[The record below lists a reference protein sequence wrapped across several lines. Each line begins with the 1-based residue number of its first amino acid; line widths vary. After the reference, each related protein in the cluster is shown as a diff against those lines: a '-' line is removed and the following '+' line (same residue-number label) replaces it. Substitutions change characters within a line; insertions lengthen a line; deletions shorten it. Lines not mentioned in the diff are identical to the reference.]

1 MKYSSAFR
9 CNRFEAR
16 MAVGLSSYL
25 LKQGL
30 AADQITILTPYTSQL
45 RYVFILPVSAPAH
58 LLSIC
63 LS

>member
-1 MKYSSAFR
+1 
-9 CNRFEAR
+9 

>member
-1 MKYSSAFR
+1 
-9 CNRFEAR
+9 

-45 RYVFILPVSAPAH
+45 KYVFLYLSQRQLVFLPPVCFSFCVSAVDV
-58 LLSIC
+58 SV
-63 LS
+63 

>member
-1 MKYSSAFR
+1 
-9 CNRFEAR
+9 

-45 RYVFILPVSAPAH
+45 RYVFFFLPVSLSAR
-58 LLSIC
+58 LLHTC
-63 LS
+63 LF

>member
-1 MKYSSAFR
+1 
-9 CNRFEAR
+9 

-30 AADQITILTPYTSQL
+30 ADGQITILTPYTSQL
-45 RYVFILPVSAPAH
+45 RHVFLLPVSMSVR
-58 LLSIC
+58 LFSTC

>member
-1 MKYSSAFR
+1 MKYSSALR

-25 LKQGL
+25 LKQGQ
-30 AADQITILTPYTSQL
+30 AAGQITILTPYTSQL
-45 RYVFILPVSAPAH
+45 RYVFILPASMLASP
-58 LLSIC
+58 LFTC